1 MLRSLLMLIVYMSFL
16 GVSMAVPYVATL
28 GYVWVDIF
36 QPQTASYVLLN
47 TLPVA
52 MIMGAA
58 AFGTYVLMDRRSP
71 PPLTGILVLQLMFA
85 AWVTLTTIY
94 AVAGPV
100 AWDKWSWAFKTIVFS
115 AFVPFVI
122 RSRVQIEALIQV
134 YTLSMA
140 ANFIPFGAK
149 VLLSGGGYGVNLGL
163 QSGNGGLAEGG
174 LLSTACLMVIP
185 WLLHLANHTRL
196 VPRWKVVPFA
206 YWGMAGLAIATAM
219 GTYERSA
226 LVGMGV
232 LAIHTWVRSKRKLL
246 LGVVIVC
253 VGLGIAYKASSGYAA
268 RMSTI
273 EDYSSEESAYVR
285 ILMWKWTLGF
295 VASHPAGGGFQAYVT
310 SVIDV
315 PQLGN
320 GSAHEE
326 FGRAYHSSYFEVLG
340 EEGFPGTAM
349 FLGIV
354 GLVLFRLRRL
364 AREAR
369 EDPEFAW
376 VASLAN
382 ATEGGLAVFFSSGA
396 FVSLSFQ
403 PMLWYFVAVPV
414 CLNAYMWHARR
425 QVAPTNQRWRASG
438 PPQID
443 DSSPL
448 VSWRSRQNT
457 TVSRTVLKR
466 G

>member
-1 MLRSLLMLIVYMSFL
+1 MLRSLLMLVVYMSFL
-16 GVSMAVPYVATL
+16 GVSLAVPYVATL

-58 AFGTYVLMDRRSP
+58 AFTTYIMMDRRSP
-71 PPLTGILVLQLMFA
+71 PPVTLIFVLQLTFA
-85 AWVTLTTIY
+85 AWVTLTTVY

-100 AWDKWSWAFKTIVFS
+100 AWEKWSWGFKTIVFS

-134 YTLSMA
+134 YVLSMA

-149 VLLSGGGYGVNLGL
+149 VLMSGGGYGMNLGL
-163 QSGNGGLAEGG
+163 QAGNGGLAEGG

-196 VPRWKVVPFA
+196 LPKWKLVPIA
-206 YWGMAGLAIATAM
+206 YWGMAGLAIATAV

-226 LVGMGV
+226 LIGMCV
-232 LAIHTWVRSKRKLL
+232 LAAHSWLRAKKKML

-268 RMSTI
+268 RISTI
-273 EDYSSEESAYVR
+273 EDYSSDGSAYVR
-285 ILMWKWTLGF
+285 ILIWKWTLGF
-295 VASHPAGGGFQAYVT
+295 VASHPAGGGFQAYTT
-310 SVIDV
+310 SVIEV
-315 PQLGN
+315 PQLG
-320 GSAHEE
+320 SSPAHEE
-326 FGRAYHSSYFEVLG
+326 YGRAYHSSYFEVLG
-340 EEGFPGTAM
+340 EEGIPGIAM
-349 FLGIV
+349 FFGIT
-354 GLVLFRLRRL
+354 GLVLFQLRRVARL
-364 AREAR
+364 ARQ
-369 EDPEFAW
+369 DPEFAW

-396 FVSLSFQ
+396 FVSIAFQ

-414 CLNAYMWHARR
+414 CLHAYMWHSQR
-425 QVAPTNQRWRASG
+425 QAAPMAPRWRASG
-438 PPQID
+438 VQRVD
-443 DSSPL
+443 ESSPL
-448 VSWRSRQNT
+448 MDWRSRRD
-457 TVSRTVLKR
+457 VAVRRTAL
-466 G
+466 